1 MLAQGKLY
9 GTLTVNP
16 QNAPVTFAGTRMP
29 KQVGAYNLPVTG
41 ESGVVEV
48 GDSSTAYA
56 VRIDYRRSGSAL
68 NLKVSTTPSAEI
80 VVNGASHGA
89 SPARNVALE
98 SEQSLVEVKKPGH
111 PSMLLRLQYRA
122 AR

>member
-1 MLAQGKLY
+1 
-9 GTLTVNP
+9 
-16 QNAPVTFAGTRMP
+16 MP

-41 ESGVVEV
+41 DSGVVEV

-56 VRIDYRRSGSAL
+56 VRIDYRRAGGSL
-68 NLKVSTTPSAEI
+68 SLKISTVPSAEI
-80 VVNGASHGA
+80 FVNGSSRGP
-89 SPARNVALE
+89 SPARNVPLE
-98 SEQSLVEVKKPGH
+98 SEQSLLEVKKPGR